1 MNVKR
6 LIFQVCVGKPSRLY
20 EHCINSVDRYCAD
33 NAIDH
38 IVLKNPQ
45 LKIRPDPFSTN
56 RSKEAAERLG
66 YLPIYEKENAFNY
79 LGDYD
84 QIAIIDSDIWIRP
97 GSPNIFDDFGDEYD
111 FGAVAE
117 REMPITLE
125 YKHKIMNYSGM
136 QYDWLHKN
144 DLTVD
149 FKPNELGYEFFNM
162 GMMIMNSRIVK
173 YLRGMTPKDFI
184 MQAKFKD
191 FVDGK
196 GPWKWSTDQTLLN
209 YWVKQERMK
218 VKHMDWKWN
227 GLFTAN
233 TKIKECHFVHF
244 FLKDKL
250 PNAGENVEE
259 LMNHV

>member
-1 MNVKR
+1 MKR

-38 IVLKNPQ
+38 IVLKKPQ

-56 RSKEAAERLG
+56 RSKEAVERLG

-184 MQAKFKD
+184 MQARFKD

-250 PNAGENVEE
+250 PNAGENVKE

>member
-1 MNVKR
+1 MKR
-6 LIFQVCVGKPSRLY
+6 LIFQVYVGKPSNLY
-20 EHCINSVDRYCAD
+20 DHCVKSVGKYCLD
-33 NAIDH
+33 HDIDH
-38 IVLKNPQ
+38 VVLREPK
-45 LKIRPDPFSTN
+45 LKIKPDPFATN
-56 RSKEAAERLG
+56 RSKEAVERLG

-79 LGDYD
+79 FGDYD
-84 QIAIIDSDIWIRP
+84 QIAIVDSDIWIRP
-97 GSPNIFDDFGDEYD
+97 GSPNVFDDFGTEFD
-111 FGAVAE
+111 FGGVVE
-117 REMPITLE
+117 REMPITLD
-125 YKHKIMNYSGM
+125 YKAKIMNYSGM

-149 FKPNELGYEFFNM
+149 FRPNELGYEFFNM
-162 GMMIMNSRIVK
+162 GFMIMNKSIEK
-173 YLRGMTPKDFI
+173 YLRGLTPRDFI

-209 YWVKQERMK
+209 YWVKQEKMK

-233 TKIKECHFVHF
+233 VKIKDCHFVHF

-250 PNAGENVEE
+250 PNSGENVKE

>member
-1 MNVKR
+1 MKR

-56 RSKEAAERLG
+56 RSKEAVERLG

-97 GSPNIFDDFGDEYD
+97 GSPNIFDDFGAEYD

>member
-1 MNVKR
+1 MKR

-56 RSKEAAERLG
+56 RSKEAVERLG

>member
-1 MNVKR
+1 MKR
-6 LIFQVCVGKPSRLY
+6 LIFQVYVGKPSNLY
-20 EHCINSVDRYCAD
+20 DHCVKSVGKYCLD
-33 NAIDH
+33 HDIDH
-38 IVLKNPQ
+38 VVLREPK
-45 LKIRPDPFSTN
+45 LKIRPDPFASI
-56 RSKEAAERLG
+56 RSKEAVERLG

-79 LGDYD
+79 FGDYD
-84 QIAIIDSDIWIRP
+84 QIAIVDSDIWIRP
-97 GSPNIFDDFGDEYD
+97 GSPNVFDDFDTESD
-111 FGAVAE
+111 FGGVVE

-125 YKHKIMNYSGM
+125 YKHKIMNYSAM

-144 DLTVD
+144 DMTVD
-149 FKPNELGYEFFNM
+149 FRPNDLGYEFFNM
-162 GMMIMNSRIVK
+162 GFMIMNKRIDR
-173 YLRGMTPKDFI
+173 YLRGLTPRDFI

-227 GLFTAN
+227 GLYTAN
-233 TKIKECHFVHF
+233 VKIKDCHFVHF

-250 PNAGENVEE
+250 PNRGEDVGA
-259 LMNHV
+259 LMNDV